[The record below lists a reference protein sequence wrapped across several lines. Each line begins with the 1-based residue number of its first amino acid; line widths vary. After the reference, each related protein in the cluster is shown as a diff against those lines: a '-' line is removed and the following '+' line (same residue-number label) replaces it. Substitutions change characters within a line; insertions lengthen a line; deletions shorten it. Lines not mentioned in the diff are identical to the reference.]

1 MVSSTQS
8 NPLSDTGTYWMSSGI
23 PFYDSFMNS
32 NGMWDGTK
40 WIQDS
45 SNGTSGFGSGVLG
58 STTNSGISSSA
69 PEGFGL
75 GSTGFGGA
83 FNDSAVAGIGQQGA
97 LSGLSNAATSTIGNA
112 ALSGA
117 MVGGITNSVS
127 NGLST
132 AVAGI
137 ANPASMAGMLSG
149 MAYGALGI
157 QSSPAV
163 GVLTGLAS
171 MVSPGLGL
179 AVGILGPGIVDGVMD
194 ALDARDMEN
203 TKDYAEDLA
212 GSYVGGRVAGSHIS
226 NALANDLGL
235 STSSKMGTIT
245 DAYAD
250 LGINNMGAIQGALEA
265 AYSDLGF
272 SPEVAS
278 VSAMADVVG
287 QGISDITSSYGVGF
301 GSQQANAGV
310 GLNGMVDS
318 TVDSLG
324 LSAGF
329 GQIGT
334 TAQGP
339 SAASTSIG
347 QGVSE
352 QAEAAGVGPSASP
365 DAGPTADTSST
376 EGPSADTSSESDS
389 SSSDGG
395 EGGDGGGGGD
405 GGDAGGDSGA
415 DSGTGD
421 AAGDSAGSDSDGS
434 DGGDDD

>member
-1 MVSSTQS
+1 MTSSIQS
-8 NPLSDTGTYWMSSGI
+8 NPFSNTGTYWMSSGI
-23 PFYDSFMNS
+23 PFYDSSMNS
-32 NGMWDGTK
+32 NGMWDGKK
-40 WIQDS
+40 WVQDS

-58 STTNSGISSSA
+58 STLNSGISSST

-83 FNDSAVAGIGQQGA
+83 FSDSAVASIGQQGA
-97 LSGLSNAATSTIGNA
+97 LSGLSNATTSTIGNA

-117 MVGGITNSVS
+117 VVGGITNSVS
-127 NGLST
+127 NGLNT

-179 AVGILGPGIVDGVMD
+179 AVGLLGPGIMDGVLD
-194 ALDARDMEN
+194 AFDARDMEN

-212 GSYVGGRVAGSHIS
+212 GSYVGGRIAGSHIS

-235 STSSKMGTIT
+235 NTSSKMGTIA

-272 SPEVAS
+272 SPEIAS
-278 VSAMADVVG
+278 VSAIADVVG
-287 QGISDITSSYGVGF
+287 KDISDITSSYGVGF

-310 GLNGMVDS
+310 GLNGMVDA

-329 GQIGT
+329 GQVGT
-334 TAQGP
+334 AAQGP
-339 SAASTSIG
+339 SAASASIG

-352 QAEAAGVGPSASP
+352 QAEAVGVGPSASP
-365 DAGPTADTSST
+365 DAGPAADTSSP
-376 EGPSADTSSESDS
+376 EGSSADTSSESDS
-389 SSSDGG
+389 SSSDSG

-405 GGDAGGDSGA
+405 GGDAGGDFGV
-415 DSGTGD
+415 DSDTGD
-421 AAGDSAGSDSDGS
+421 AASNSSESDSDGS